1 MKTRAAA
8 LSSDAVCNLTAGS
21 ASLPFTKPGLFWKSC
36 DLVWRRACQFQQPL
50 KTFFLLENL
59 YYSVAE
65 RELKLWGRSGTE
77 GTSAFQSGQR
87 VLLSNFAFHLCC
99 FVVVFFIPSLIVFF
113 FFNLFFIIKQERDR
127 YRSSILSSLRG
138 VCTSARLCF
147 SSRFSIMPRRPQ
159 WMPVLIRPVS
169 CQVGLGAWKG
179 SSPPSSAPAT
189 CWHVAGKAKLV

>member
-59 YYSVAE
+59 NYSVAE

-99 FVVVFFIPSLIVFF
+99 LVVFFFIPSPIVFF
-113 FFNLFFIIKQERDR
+113 FFLSVFHHQTGARQV
-127 YRSSILSSLRG
+127 SILDP
-138 VCTSARLCF
+138 VISARRLHKCPF
-147 SSRFSIMPRRPQ
+147 EFQ
-159 WMPVLIRPVS
+159 LTFFHH
-169 CQVGLGAWKG
+169 AEA
-179 SSPPSSAPAT
+179 SAVDA
-189 CWHVAGKAKLV
+189 CVN